1 MKKILLKI
9 DGMTCSAC
17 STGLEKYLNKQD
29 GVKASVNL
37 VMNNASIEYDDKKY
51 EISDLE
57 RLVAKAGFES
67 LGIDNL
73 EKEEKKKSN
82 EKYKLFGITIIS
94 LLILYISMSSMV
106 GLPVIPFLNM
116 MTFPINYACAL
127 WILSSIVIFMGKDI
141 INNGIKNLV
150 HKTPN
155 MDTLV
160 TIGVASSYLY
170 SVFEMIMI
178 TKGKT
183 QYAETLYFEASA
195 IVMFFIKI
203 GKYIE
208 NINKNKTK
216 KAIQDLMKITPNNA
230 VVERD
235 GKEVVV
241 TIDEIEKG
249 DIVVC
254 KPGEKIAVDGV
265 VVDGVSHINESFIT
279 GESVPVKREI
289 ASKVIAGSINFEGTI
304 KYKAEKIGKES
315 TVSEIVR
322 LVVEA
327 TNTKAPIAKIADRIS
342 GYFVPVVIMLAI
354 ISFVVWLAISR
365 NFGTAINVFVS
376 ILVVACPCSLGLATP
391 LAIVVATGNASK
403 KGILIKNSE
412 ALENAHKVKT
422 IVFDKTGTLTKGEL
436 TVSKIYNYSDLS
448 EESMMRYVA
457 MIERK
462 SEHPIARAV
471 VRYAEEVKRKKQE
484 RIKAEIEE
492 NKRENDEIGKV
503 EIERNETEEKIKVED
518 FKAIPGLGV
527 ESTINGSH
535 YLIGNKKL
543 MTENGVKTFGEFNN
557 VAKFEDELLKQKQG
571 EKKAKVE
578 SDEEVLSNG
587 GNSLLFVAKEKE
599 LIALIGVKDVV
610 RENAKEVIESLYT
623 LNKRVVML
631 TGDNENTAKHIAKE
645 IGIKE
650 IIANVK
656 PKEKAEKI
664 KGLKKD
670 GLVMMCGDGI
680 NDSVSLVTADIGVSI
695 STGTDIAMD
704 SSSVVL
710 MKDNLSK
717 INDLLEISRR
727 TIINIKQ
734 NLFWA
739 FFYNICMI
747 PIAMGIFSGFGIAM
761 NPMLSAFAMTLSS
774 LTVVLNACR
783 LI

>member
-17 STGLEKYLNKQD
+17 STGLEKYLNKQE
-29 GVKASVNL
+29 GVKATVNL
-37 VMNNASIEYDDKKY
+37 VMNNASIEYDEKKY
-51 EISDLE
+51 KVEDLDKF
-57 RLVAKAGFES
+57 VAKAGFES

-82 EKYKLFGITIIS
+82 EKYKLIGITIIS
-94 LLILYISMSSMV
+94 LLILYISMSHMV

-116 MTFPINYACAL
+116 MTFPINYACVL

-141 INNGIKNLV
+141 IKNGIKNLI

-160 TIGVASSYLY
+160 AIGVVSSYLY

-178 TKGKT
+178 FKGQT
-183 QYAETLYFEASA
+183 QYVETLYFEASA
-195 IVMFFIKI
+195 IVIFFIKI

-216 KAIQDLMKITPNNA
+216 KAIQDLMTITPNNA
-230 VVERD
+230 VIERD
-235 GKEVVV
+235 GKEIIV
-241 TIDEIEKG
+241 TIDEIKKG

-289 ASKVIAGSINFEGTI
+289 GSKVIAGSINFEGTI

-327 TNTKAPIAKIADRIS
+327 TNTKAPIAKIADKIS
-342 GYFVPVVIMLAI
+342 GFFVPVVIMLAVF
-354 ISFVVWLAISR
+354 SFVVWLVISKD
-365 NFGTAINVFVS
+365 FGTAINVFVS

-436 TVSKIYNYSDLS
+436 TVSKICNYSDLS
-448 EESMMRYVA
+448 DEEIIRDVA
-457 MIERK
+457 VIERK

-471 VRYAEEVKRKKQE
+471 VRYAEELYK
-484 RIKAEIEE
+484 
-492 NKRENDEIGKV
+492 DE
-503 EIERNETEEKIKVED
+503 EEKLLKD
-518 FKAIPGLGV
+518 FKAIPGYGV
-527 ESTINGSH
+527 TAILDGKK
-535 YLIGNKKL
+535 YILGNKKL
-543 MTENGVKTFGEFNN
+543 ILENNIETT
-557 VAKFEDELLKQKQG
+557 
-571 EKKAKVE
+571 
-578 SDEEVLSNG
+578 SDEEQLSRL
-587 GNSLLFVAKEKE
+587 GNSIVYVAKENE

-610 RENAKEVIESLYT
+610 RENSKEVIEKLYA
-623 LNKRVVML
+623 LNKRIVML

-656 PKEKAEKI
+656 PKEKAERI
-664 KGLKKD
+664 KELKKD

-717 INDLLEISRR
+717 INDMLTISKK
-727 TIINIKQ
+727 TIRNIKQ

-747 PIAMGIFSGFGIAM
+747 PIAMGLFSGLGVTM